1 MTTRKKVADGRGARL
16 TVAVLAAFTAAT
28 LQAAGADPLP
38 SYAASDETIQIQGF
52 VSSISGR
59 DVTLR
64 DERGFL
70 DHVVLHDGTVINPTG
85 MEIASGQAL
94 TIHGHVDGNVFD
106 ASEIDADANSYASAP
121 YAVDT
126 YVPYFDPYYGYGYG
140 YGYAPYFGTSVFFGF
155 DDRFGGRGVGGRGF
169 GERGFAGA
177 GFSGR
182 GFSGRGFSGGGSGR
196 GGGRGR

>member
-1 MTTRKKVADGRGARL
+1 VTTRKKFADGRGAGL
-16 TVAVLAAFTAAT
+16 TVAALAAFIAAT

-38 SYAASDETIQIQGF
+38 SYAAPDGTIQIQGS

-59 DVTLR
+59 DLTLR

-70 DHVVLHDGTVINPTG
+70 DHVVLRDGTVINPTG

-94 TIHGHVDGNVFD
+94 TIHGHTDGNVFD
-106 ASEIDADANSYASAP
+106 ASEIDAAAGSYASAP
-121 YAVDT
+121 IAVDP

-155 DDRFGGRGVGGRGF
+155 GDRFGGRGFGGRGF
-169 GERGFAGA
+169 GERGFSGA
-177 GFSGR
+177 GFSGH
-182 GFSGRGFSGGGSGR
+182 GGLGR